1 MIFNGFV
8 DCSPAISRFVLSP
21 ICTSPQQWTR
31 PDRSCHALY
40 QNLLTEVLFEASL
53 LIEEKTRQQEI
64 SHLSCGNFSL
74 LVVVHSLKLA
84 GVVFNVFNLREVFLL

>member
-1 MIFNGFV
+1 M
-8 DCSPAISRFVLSP
+8 LSP

-31 PDRSCHALY
+31 PDRSCHALC

-74 LVVVHSLKLA
+74 LVVVHSLELA

>member
-31 PDRSCHALY
+31 PDRSCHILS
-40 QNLLTEVLFEASL
+40 QNLLMEVLFEASL
-53 LIEEKTRQQEI
+53 LIEQ
-64 SHLSCGNFSL
+64 
-74 LVVVHSLKLA
+74 KLA
-84 GVVFNVFNLREVFLL
+84 NKKFPI